1 VDPPGGEDGWGLP
14 QEALQLPAGRALAL
28 PLATQGA
35 LMSPGDVVPLSF
47 NSSLVALSFL
57 IAALGSYVALLAAA
71 GIRAETQDGEIRV
84 GYIVIGAMAMGGVGI
99 WSMHFIGMLAQNLPF
114 EVGYQAGL
122 TILSFVV
129 AAGFSGWAFWY
140 VGRDRFTFLRCL
152 VGGCAAGFGVA
163 SMHYVGM
170 SAARMPAVLLWNL
183 PLVILSVL
191 IAVIAATAALWLA
204 FNIQNERQRIG
215 AAILM
220 AVAVCGM
227 HYTGAAAG
235 AVVCT
240 TANRAMGLHIG
251 GAMLPYIAF
260 ALSAVILLL
269 MRWHLQRASKRFR
282 ARTAQRIDSIIES
295 APGMATDRLPRATP
309 GP

>member
-1 VDPPGGEDGWGLP
+1 
-14 QEALQLPAGRALAL
+14 
-28 PLATQGA
+28 
-35 LMSPGDVVPLSF
+35 MSPGDIVPLSF
-47 NSSLVALSFL
+47 DSGLVALSFL

-71 GIRAETQDGEIRV
+71 GIRAETQDGEIRL
-84 GYIVIGAMAMGGVGI
+84 GYVVIGAVAMGGVGI

-114 EVGYQAGL
+114 EVGYQMGL
-122 TILSFVV
+122 TLLSFLV

-140 VGRDRFTFLRCL
+140 VGRDRFTFIRCL
-152 VGGCAAGFGVA
+152 IGGCAAGFGVA

-183 PLVILSVL
+183 PLVVLSVL

-204 FNIQNERQRIG
+204 FNTQNERQRIG

-235 AVVCT
+235 AVICT
-240 TANRAMGLHIG
+240 AANDAAGGYIG

-260 ALSAVILLL
+260 ALSIITLLL
-269 MRWHLQRASKRFR
+269 MRWHLQRASQRFR
-282 ARTAQRIDSIIES
+282 ARMAQRIDSIIES
-295 APGMATDRLPRATP
+295 APAEAPHRSPGASP
-309 GP
+309 GPG